1 MHRFERISNIDLIL
15 QVTTTPAVTTA
26 EVNTTVVTT
35 MPTTPAP
42 VASLI
47 LIAGSGLVSNR
58 ATVELLTGSNQKQLA
73 NLPTGS
79 YGPSLINHYGDILI
93 CGGYA
98 SAPQQSCFQLSNG
111 PSWLSHSSLNTAR
124 YHSGAATTNSGSFIF
139 GGGSSSRGTFEYM
152 TKGDTNWQTGNQ
164 YIPNGFESGCV
175 IKISDEILYLI
186 GGISSASFYERR
198 ILAFNTTLSTKLIT
212 GRSEHSCEFI
222 PNTNKVMISG
232 GYGYNVGNLYVT
244 EVLDITT
251 GSTSHGPAMNLKR
264 GYHGSGIITVDGEDR
279 LAVFGGA
286 GSSRR
291 DSIELFNPQTNS
303 WQMMSETLTEP
314 KHAFGFLTIKEG
326 DINDFLL

>member
-1 MHRFERISNIDLIL
+1 MIL
-15 QVTTTPAVTTA
+15 QVTTTPVATTS
-26 EVNTTVVTT
+26 EVATTVVTT

-198 ILAFNTTLSTKLIT
+198 ILAFNTTNQVFTTFSTKLIT

-232 GYGYNVGNLYVT
+232 GYNTGVYLTVT
-244 EVLDITT
+244 EVLDVTT
-251 GSTSHGPAMNLKR
+251 GSISNGPAMNINR
-264 GYHGSGIITVDGEDR
+264 GNHGSGIISVDGEDR
-279 LAVFGGA
+279 LAVFGGI
-286 GSSRR
+286 GSSYF

-303 WQMMSETLTEP
+303 WQMMSETLTES
-314 KHAFGFLTIKEG
+314 KYRFGYLTIKEG
-326 DINDFLL
+326 DI

>member
-1 MHRFERISNIDLIL
+1 M
-15 QVTTTPAVTTA
+15 TTTTTLPTMPASMVLIVAYMEPEYEYDEYGEYEEYGEATTTA
-26 EVNTTVVTT
+26 EV
-35 MPTTPAP
+35 
-42 VASLI
+42 
-47 LIAGSGLVSNR
+47 
-58 ATVELLTGSNQKQLA
+58 LTGGANQIQLP
-73 NLPTGS
+73 NLPIATS
-79 YGPSLINHYGDILI
+79 AQSMINHYGTILH
-93 CGGYA
+93 CGG
-98 SAPQQSCFQLSNG
+98 SATDSRQSCLKLSNG
-111 PSWLSHSSLNTAR
+111 AWVSHSTLNAAR
-124 YHSGAATTNSGSFIF
+124 RSSGAATTNSGSFIF
-139 GGGSSSRGTFEYM
+139 GGYNSDSTFEYM
-152 TKGDTNWQTGNQ
+152 TKGNTNWQTGNQ
-164 YIPNGFESGCV
+164 NIPNGYIAGCV
-175 IKISDEILYLI
+175 IQISDEIIYLI
-186 GGISSASFYERR
+186 GGRSSTTNYESR
-198 ILAFNTTLSTKLIT
+198 ILAFDSTSKVFTTLSTKLIT
-212 GRSEHSCEFI
+212 GRWAHSCEFI

>member
-1 MHRFERISNIDLIL
+1 MIL
-15 QVTTTPAVTTA
+15 QVTTTPVATTS
-26 EVNTTVVTT
+26 EVATTVVTT

-198 ILAFNTTLSTKLIT
+198 ILAFNTTNQVFTTLSTKLIT

-232 GYGYNVGNLYVT
+232 GYNTGVYLTVT
-244 EVLDITT
+244 EVLDVTT
-251 GSTSHGPAMNLKR
+251 GSISNGPAMNIKR
-264 GYHGSGIITVDGEDR
+264 SHHGSGIITVSGQDR
-279 LAVFGGA
+279 LIVLGGWD
-286 GSSRR
+286 GSSFW

-303 WQMMSETLTEP
+303 WELMNESLTTP
-314 KHAFGFLTIKEG
+314 RFLFGYLTIKEG
-326 DINDFLL
+326 DI